1 MNDVIRL
8 FLPVFIF
15 QIVTWPV
22 GTFYNYKALQYDYVV
37 GVTTAVIIGNTVTTT
52 IEVQNLR
59 DGTLY
64 VGEFNFDAYDSDT
77 GKYIEKFSCLA
88 GFQVILE
95 KNQTGK
101 GNICWKLENPIENV
115 TIVYSHS
122 AFITNNFAWK
132 VL

>member
-1 MNDVIRL
+1 MNNIIRL
-8 FLPVFIF
+8 FLPVFISQF
-15 QIVTWPV
+15 LIWPI
-22 GTFYNYKALQYDYVV
+22 GTFQSYKSLQYDYVV

-64 VGEFNFDAYDSDT
+64 VSEFNVDAYDADT
-77 GKYIEKFSCLA
+77 GKYLEKFTCLA

-101 GNICWKLENPIENV
+101 GNVCWKSENPLKNV

-132 VL
+132 VS

>member
-1 MNDVIRL
+1 MIRL
-8 FLPVFIF
+8 FLPVFLF
-15 QIVTWPV
+15 QLIAWPI
-22 GTFYNYKALQYDYVV
+22 GTFHNYKSLQYDYVV

>member
-1 MNDVIRL
+1 MTDIIRL

-22 GTFYNYKALQYDYVV
+22 GTFHNYKSLQYDYVV

-59 DGTLY
+59 DGALY
-64 VGEFNFDAYDSDT
+64 VGEFNVDAYDSDT
-77 GKYIEKFSCLA
+77 GKYLEKFTCLA

-101 GNICWKLENPIENV
+101 GNVCWKSDNQLKNV
-115 TIVYSHS
+115 VIVYSHS

-132 VL
+132 VP